1 MARRR
6 RRPWYRR
13 RAYRL
18 ARTAVLTVSLV
29 VVCVRCDHERPG
41 AGTTASGSAEASEV
55 RAAGT
60 G

>member
-41 AGTTASGSAEASEV
+41 AGTTAPGS
-55 RAAGT
+55 
-60 G
+60 